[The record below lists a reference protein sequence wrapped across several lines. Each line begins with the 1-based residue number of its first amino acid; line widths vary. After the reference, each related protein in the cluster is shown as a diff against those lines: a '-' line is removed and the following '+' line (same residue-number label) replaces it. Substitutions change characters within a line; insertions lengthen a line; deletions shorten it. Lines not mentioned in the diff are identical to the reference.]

1 MTGSVLYRPDEHE
14 PLVERPWD
22 EAEARAAIAR
32 VVEAAERGLPENG
45 LWPAHPE
52 DLDAGEE
59 GPFTIVYLGAAGVA
73 WALGQ
78 LGSSLDAR
86 VIVEQASKRYLE
98 RPDLGEAEP
107 SGIVGEAGFARIL
120 GDDARLERC

>member
-59 GPFTIVYLGAAGVA
+59 GPFTVVYLGAAGVA
-73 WALGQ
+73 WALAE
-78 LGSSLDAR
+78 LGTSLDTAAVAAR
-86 VIVEQASKRYLE
+86 AHAAYVAQPDFGE
-98 RPDLGEAEP
+98 RSPA
-107 SGIVGEAGFARIL
+107 
-120 GDDARLERC
+120 